1 MFGTYMVGGLEIH
14 NWLVASVNR
23 TTIFAQVLLYADLA
37 IWLVI
42 AVDGA
47 FTRADSEQR
56 DAIRAAASVASNPR
70 QAEPLTPNVDKL
82 RTRDR

>member
-1 MFGTYMVGGLEIH
+1 
-14 NWLVASVNR
+14 VNR

-56 DAIRAAASVASNPR
+56 DVGQSAASVASNPR
-70 QAEPLTPNVDKL
+70 RTETLTPNVDKL